1 MRVKKRTNAGKESK
15 TSNEGSGPWTLLS
28 FLYDFEARW
37 KKKEEEN
44 VRVKIHYTRKFQ
56 SWMFYS
62 TSFHCA
68 LM

>member
-44 VRVKIHYTRKFQ
+44 V
-56 SWMFYS
+56 
-62 TSFHCA
+62 
-68 LM
+68 